1 MLGRVGK
8 LFAGLLAGAAMFVA
22 PTGDAAMASAD
33 GWSKPNDP
41 GFSTQWGLKQTRVD
55 QVWNTL
61 RGNTRVIV
69 AVLDTGVNP
78 LPDLRTRMLPGY
90 DFVNGDSN
98 PADDNGHGTMAAGVV
113 AAGGANRTGI
123 AGICWNCRILPVK
136 VLNAKG
142 SGSYTA
148 IAQGIR
154 FAADRGARV
163 ISLSLGGNADS
174 GVLRDAV
181 TYAEAKG
188 ALIVAAAGNKG
199 VSAPHYPAAIPSV
212 LAVGGVTSTGARYS
226 WSNYGSWVDVT
237 APGCNPAQ
245 GPSGA
250 IGQYCGTSSAA
261 PFIAGVAGLLAS
273 SPLQPT
279 AGEIRAAI
287 VGTKS
292 SPSGRVD
299 ALKALQALR

>member
-1 MLGRVGK
+1 VLGRFGK
-8 LFAGLLAGAAMFVA
+8 LFAGLLAGAALFVA
-22 PTGDAAMASAD
+22 PSGGAPTASAD

-55 QVWNTL
+55 QVWNTV
-61 RGNTRVIV
+61 RGNNRVIV

-113 AAGGANRTGI
+113 AAGGHNRTGV

-154 FAADRGARV
+154 FAADRGASV
-163 ISLSLGGNADS
+163 ISLSLGGSADS
-174 GVLRDAV
+174 SILRDAV
-181 TYAEAKG
+181 TYAEQKG
-188 ALIVAAAGNKG
+188 ALIVAAAGNRG

-212 LAVGGVTSTGARYS
+212 LSVGGVTVTGARYS

-261 PFIAGVAGLLAS
+261 PFVAGVAGLLAS
-273 SPLQPT
+273 LPSKPT
-279 AGEIRAAI
+279 AAELRAAI
-287 VGTKS
+287 IGTKS
-292 SPSGRVD
+292 ATTKRVD
-299 ALKALQALR
+299 ALRALQAL

>member
-1 MLGRVGK
+1 MGK
-8 LFAGLLAGAAMFVA
+8 LFAGLLAGAALFAV
-22 PTGDAAMASAD
+22 PGGDVAMASAD
-33 GWSKPNDP
+33 GWSRPNDP

-55 QVWNTL
+55 QVWNSN
-61 RGNTRVIV
+61 RGNPRVIV

-78 LPDLRTRMLPGY
+78 LPDLRTRMLPGH
-90 DFVNGDSN
+90 DFVNEDSN

-142 SGSYTA
+142 SGTYTD

-174 GVLRDAV
+174 TILRDAV
-181 TYAEAKG
+181 TYAEGKG

-199 VSAPHYPAAIPSV
+199 VSAAHYPAAIPSV

-261 PFIAGVAGLLAS
+261 PFVAGVAGLLAS